1 MNECTYLC
9 MYVCIHV
16 FMSAWMDVC
25 MYICMYVCMNVF
37 IYVCIDLKVKKTLF
51 SFISYVDILP
61 VVEHNNL
68 SF

>member
-37 IYVCIDLKVKKTLF
+37 IYVCIDLKVKKHYLALLVNFFKPIYFVLF
-51 SFISYVDILP
+51 SFI
-61 VVEHNNL
+61 
-68 SF
+68 